1 MVTETGGLPH
11 EAGVRQCRHCGA
23 LIGKTLFAREGD
35 GYCCEG
41 CCLARYA
48 RTGLGQHGEDV
59 QSALVE
65 ALAAALDARE
75 REIGLHSKRVAC
87 HTLLL
92 ARQFTMDAAELR
104 QVYWGA
110 LLHDIGKIGV
120 PDSILLKDGPLT
132 AEEWQVMRRHPEI
145 GHRILSGVP
154 ALAPAAGIVLAHEE
168 RYDGSGYPQGLA
180 GDAIPLWA
188 RLFAVI
194 DTLDAMTSDRPYRK
208 ALAFDAARAEIMRQE
223 GTQFDP
229 VAVDAFVREDA
240 TVREMVEMKCG
251 EAVLPVPSVK

>member
-104 QVYWGA
+104 QV
-110 LLHDIGKIGV
+110 
-120 PDSILLKDGPLT
+120 
-132 AEEWQVMRRHPEI
+132 
-145 GHRILSGVP
+145 
-154 ALAPAAGIVLAHEE
+154 
-168 RYDGSGYPQGLA
+168 
-180 GDAIPLWA
+180 
-188 RLFAVI
+188 
-194 DTLDAMTSDRPYRK
+194 
-208 ALAFDAARAEIMRQE
+208 

-229 VAVDAFVREDA
+229 IAVDAFVREDA
-240 TVREMVEMKCG
+240 TVREMVAMKCG